1 MGLLLF
7 LTGLHKGKPVG
18 GLQLIPLLQEQCSR
32 AGETRVVP
40 ASLPFPSGHPSP
52 ELGAVRAQPW
62 TLCEQ
67 EMCSGPAAG
76 DGQTS
81 KSHSRGLVWGGR
93 CCWQELLL
101 QSQLCPAMPAVRR
114 GGSGSWA
121 QAWLQGCSQGLCLL
135 LGQISPQTCS
145 VGHKGEKETLWGS
158 WHSE

>member
-1 MGLLLF
+1 MVSSSYLSCRNNVLEQEKQEWC
-7 LTGLHKGKPVG
+7 LHRSPSPLG
-18 GLQLIPLLQEQCSR
+18 IP
-32 AGETRVVP
+32 
-40 ASLPFPSGHPSP
+40 HPSW
-52 ELGAVRAQPW
+52 ELSELSHGH
-62 TLCEQ
+62 CEQ

-101 QSQLCPAMPAVRR
+101 QTQLCSAMPAVRR

-135 LGQISPQTCS
+135 LGQSSPQTCS
-145 VGHKGEKETLWGS
+145 VGHKGDKETLWGS